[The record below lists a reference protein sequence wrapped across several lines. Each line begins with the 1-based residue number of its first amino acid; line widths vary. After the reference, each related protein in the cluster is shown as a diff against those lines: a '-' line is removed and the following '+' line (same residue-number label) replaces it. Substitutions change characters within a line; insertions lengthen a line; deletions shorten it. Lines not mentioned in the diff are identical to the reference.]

1 METQNKKILIIED
14 DDNLGHFLEEVL
26 RKEKYVV
33 SRALNGKEGLAKAL
47 KEIPDL
53 IFLDIQ
59 MPKMNGVMFLREL
72 RKDKKGVSIPV
83 IALSNID
90 DATTVSEMMVGNVK
104 NFFVKTNL
112 SLPDVMVKVKEIFE
126 NKS

>member
-72 RKDKKGVSIPV
+72 RKDKKGVSIPI

>member
-72 RKDKKGVSIPV
+72 RKDKKGVSIPI

-126 NKS
+126 NKV